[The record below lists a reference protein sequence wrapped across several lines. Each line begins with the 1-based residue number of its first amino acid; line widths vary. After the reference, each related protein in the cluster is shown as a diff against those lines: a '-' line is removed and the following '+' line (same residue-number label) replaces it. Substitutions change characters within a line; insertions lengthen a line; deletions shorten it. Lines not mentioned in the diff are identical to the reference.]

1 MPTIQGLEFADLR
14 AVRSPLTQLR
24 AGILRYEAVY
34 KLIPGAP
41 DGIEF
46 NKNTGLSTSNYSS
59 TQKLEVEAPFSAVR
73 VMWHNRSGSSL
84 VGCKALVGV
93 TETNDYST
101 GDNLASPVI
110 NGTAYPVVA
119 AGTTINGFRATTYA
133 GATTVT
139 VPAATTKQQ
148 FKISDLVP
156 LSSIPRADGGTR
168 PLLLLRNYIDGT
180 VSGFPFS
187 AGGVAA
193 RGPIYAMRGR
203 TVQVAES
210 YNDGVANPG
219 APFDVGSVSIE
230 SEPIITFIR
239 PVLSVWGVGD
249 SITQGSALVA
259 DYFSTWGARAC
270 FDVSSAEM
278 PVVWA
283 NFGSSSALS
292 ASYLNTLENALEAGV
307 PAPSVIVTNC
317 ASINTITGLPTG
329 RSIEQARADAYRLL
343 GICRKFSVPIVIW
356 WPTLPNVN
364 ANTGG
369 DVLLKAFASEMR
381 AVAARNGIIWTDAM
395 SSLGNGLSPERI
407 KAEFDYGDGTHPN
420 ELAIDAVMAPALAAE
435 LRGIKNYLGY

>member
-14 AVRSPLTQLR
+14 TVRSALTQLR

-73 VMWHNRSGSSL
+73 VMWRNRKGSTL

-93 TETNDYST
+93 TETNDFST
-101 GDNLASPVI
+101 GDKLAAPVI

-119 AGTTINGFRATTYA
+119 AGTTVNGFRATTYA
-133 GATTVT
+133 GAATVT

-168 PLLLLRNYIDGT
+168 PLLLLRNYINGT

-187 AGGVAA
+187 AGGDAA
-193 RGPIYAMRGR
+193 RAPINAMRGR
-203 TVQVAES
+203 TIQVGES
-210 YNDGVANPG
+210 YNDGVATPG
-219 APFDVGSVSIE
+219 ATFDVGTVSIE
-230 SEPIITFIR
+230 SEPIITFTR

-249 SITQGSALVA
+249 SITQGSGLVA

-270 FDVSSAEM
+270 FDVSSAEL

-283 NFGSSSALS
+283 NFGSSTSSS
-292 ASYLNTLENALEAGV
+292 ASYLNTIENALEAGA
-307 PAPSVIVTNC
+307 PAPSVIVTNS
-317 ASINTITGLPTG
+317 ASINTVTGFPTA
-329 RSIEQARADAYRLL
+329 RSIEWARADAYRLL
-343 GICRKFSVPIVIW
+343 GICRKFSVPIIIW
-356 WPTLPNVN
+356 WPTLPN
-364 ANTGG
+364 G
-369 DVLLKAFASEMR
+369 DTDSAGDALLKAFAAEMR
-381 AVAARNGIIWTDAM
+381 AVAARDGIIWTAAM
-395 SSLGNGLSPERI
+395 ASLGNGAVPERI
-407 KAEFDYGDGTHPN
+407 KAEFDFGDGTHPN
-420 ELAIDAVMAPALAAE
+420 ELAIDTVMAPALAAE